1 MFKKDRKALLTVLV
15 LMVVFVFLLNGCS
28 MFSEGFGLVTAP
40 ARGSSGTSG
49 TTSSGQS
56 GRDQPEPESDAPEP
70 DSPGPGRDLA
80 YSPSVSM
87 FGMIFAQ
94 AFYLGGFNAGFEQY
108 REGQGTVW
116 EITYKD
122 NGKPETFTA
131 ERALLKVNADNSLW
145 WYIKYEVD
153 EEAFAYEVLVEPDF
167 EARKI
172 RFKDEEGAVREYV
185 FKSGESGGGT
195 AATARIFDLESDSEY
210 KKYLQGSRPV
220 NTSAGKFNT
229 DYLRV
234 TYMNQGVDAV
244 YEWWVSDEVPGKLVQ
259 FKWEDKENKTTLSG
273 ELVSIK
279 TGYTT
284 RFNSF

>member
-1 MFKKDRKALLTVLV
+1 MGKKRRKALCNAFV
-15 LMVVFVFLLNGCS
+15 LMVLFVFLLSSCS
-28 MFSEGFGLVTAP
+28 MFSDGFGLVTAP
-40 ARGSSGTSG
+40 ARGSSGTGG
-49 TTSSGQS
+49 TTSSGQTDQ
-56 GRDQPEPESDAPEP
+56 DQPEPESDAPEP
-70 DSPGPGRDLA
+70 GTSSSGRDLA

-94 AFYLGGFNAGFEQY
+94 AFYLGGFYAGFGTY

-116 EITYKD
+116 EISYKE

-153 EEAFAYEVLVEPDF
+153 EEVFAYEVLVTPEF

-172 RFKDEEGAVREYV
+172 RFKDEEGAIREYA
-185 FKSGESGGGT
+185 FDAGEAGGGT
-195 AATARIFDLESDSEY
+195 AATARVFDLESDSEY
-210 KKYLQGSRPV
+210 QKYLQGKRPV

-244 YEWWVSDEVPGKLVQ
+244 YEWWVSDEVPGKLVR
-259 FKWEDKENKTTLSG
+259 FKWEDKDNKTTLSG